1 MGPPPGCAGSP
12 AARGS
17 TFASLVPRRPGLDP
31 AGLDLGAH
39 HVFAGNR
46 LDQTP
51 VMEVVRDLNQR
62 FQLQR
67 VVLVGDRGMVKLANL
82 EELRQAKQGYLA
94 LVRTLS

>member
-1 MGPPPGCAGSP
+1 
-12 AARGS
+12 
-17 TFASLVPRRPGLDP
+17 
-31 AGLDLGAH
+31 
-39 HVFAGNR
+39 
-46 LDQTP
+46 
-51 VMEVVRDLNQR
+51 MEVVRDLNQR